1 MADDNKVKESA
12 ARTILNHAMNSEP
25 SQMKIAVG
33 KEIASR
39 IMSSIAARRVEMGK
53 KLFGN

>member
-1 MADDNKVKESA
+1 MAEDNKVKESA
-12 ARTILNHAMNSEP
+12 ARVILNHAMRSEP

-33 KEIASR
+33 KEIAAR
-39 IMSSIAARRVEMGK
+39 IMSSIASRRVVMAK